1 MKQLKIKDLM
11 IIGVYS
17 ALYFMCVGLG
27 AFVGVVLIHSG
38 NMMLA
43 PVFTGLIAGTVY
55 MLLIA
60 KVKKQGAIT
69 LVGLLMSCFFFLSG
83 HYILSFIP
91 SIVCSVVA
99 DYVAKIGKY
108 ESKGFN
114 LLSYILFSFG
124 NLGPIILMWFMRE
137 SYIQRLLDK
146 GKDWTYIHN
155 VMIDFTVGNV
165 FILLFAVGVCAF
177 IGGVFGQY
185 IVKKHFVKAGMV
197 S

>member
-1 MKQLKIKDLM
+1 
-11 IIGVYS
+11 
-17 ALYFMCVGLG
+17 
-27 AFVGVVLIHSG
+27 